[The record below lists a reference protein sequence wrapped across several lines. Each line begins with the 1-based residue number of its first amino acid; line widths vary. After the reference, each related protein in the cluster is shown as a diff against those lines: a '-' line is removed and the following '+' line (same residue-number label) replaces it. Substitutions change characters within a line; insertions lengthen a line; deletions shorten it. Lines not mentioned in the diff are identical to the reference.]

1 MPCSQTRQYRGQRYS
16 PCHRSRNDPQ
26 CSYRHRRCCLRTQ
39 SPYLLCR
46 LNRLLG
52 LTLEGVKREP
62 MLHKRVLERDLLAR
76 LEVVVRRPCHSLRS
90 IRRLIA
96 VGVGSHAGDIDVNR
110 DDLGGI
116 HHGHAAV
123 LVIHRGLLARI
134 ERVRNELN
142 HILVKLGDAHALA
155 LHLGIG
161 PRSRDLARVTGGRIQ
176 RAFANRTRKVDIL
189 RGGNGLVARLRT
201 VSVLRL
207 QPFQRRGHR
216 CDGFVYRVLR
226 VGRGFGSHA
235 QTT

>member
-1 MPCSQTRQYRGQRYS
+1 M
-16 PCHRSRNDPQ
+16 
-26 CSYRHRRCCLRTQ
+26 LR
-39 SPYLLCR
+39 
-46 LNRLLG
+46 
-52 LTLEGVKREP
+52 KRA
-62 MLHKRVLERDLLAR
+62 LERNLLTH
-76 LEVVVRRPCHSLRS
+76 LKVVVRRPCHSLRS

-96 VGVGSHAGDIDVNR
+96 VGVGSHAGDIAVNR

-134 ERVRNELN
+134 ERVRKELN
-142 HILVKLGDAHALA
+142 HILVKLGGAHALA

-161 PRSRDLARVTGGRIQ
+161 PRSRDLARVIGGRIQ

-189 RGGNGLVARLRT
+189 RGGNGFAARLRT
-201 VSVLRL
+201 VIVLRL
-207 QPFQRRGHR
+207 QLLQRRGDR

-226 VGRGFGSHA
+226 VGRILVSHA